1 MKNSLRYA
9 ILIVV
14 AIVFCAVTH
23 AIVIK
28 YKLADGTRHAITSSE
43 LSAID
48 FNDNGTITLTTW
60 DGSVVETT
68 SDEFETL
75 EIGTQE
81 VLLEN
86 YTDTTLNFTYEGLS
100 LGSRDVRQFNFL
112 YPTVDP
118 QGDSIT
124 MSGCIVVPHNI
135 LNGSD
140 KSEGVILFN
149 HYTIFNKLE
158 APTMGYSTLEAM
170 FLGNPLNPNYIIIES
185 DFYGFG
191 STLRFSQA
199 YLQGTANAH
208 ASLDC
213 YLAGMRLLDQMGIEP
228 GELTFNVGYS
238 SGGFDALSTHKL
250 RDMEFSD
257 KVHFDKTFAGG
268 SPSDIAECYRQ
279 YIEIDSTA
287 YNAVLALLMLST
299 NDTQNLGLEYSD
311 VFQPYVADKIDEWI
325 NSKNYSSWPV
335 CDSIGREK
343 KVHEILTPPY
353 CDLNSPESLVI
364 QEIFERNSI
373 AYGWEPDPNQRLYIF
388 HARDDDYVPVQSART
403 ILRYLEGK
411 GFTPSI
417 VPGKTNLQT
426 NFVVPKLGHLT
437 GTVVY
442 LVQTVAA
449 IKAWPLMY
457 ENGQLKDE
465 YAAIINMDNDLIGA
479 LQILENAGIDVRG
492 IINQA
497 VSLIGGGATPAEI
510 INALL
515 AQLQQ
520 LGFDEQTLQE
530 MFQDS
535 GIDINRVI
543 EDLIAYLQG
552 PNPEQGGK
560 SPNTLA
566 TRSNKLMND
575 LAARRTPAQTYE
587 QQLRIWLDE
596 NTNK

>member
-1 MKNSLRYA
+1 M
-9 ILIVV
+9 
-14 AIVFCAVTH
+14 
-23 AIVIK
+23 
-28 YKLADGTRHAITSSE
+28 
-43 LSAID
+43 
-48 FNDNGTITLTTW
+48 
-60 DGSVVETT
+60 
-68 SDEFETL
+68 
-75 EIGTQE
+75 
-81 VLLEN
+81 
-86 YTDTTLNFTYEGLS
+86 
-100 LGSRDVRQFNFL
+100 
-112 YPTVDP
+112 
-118 QGDSIT
+118 
-124 MSGCIVVPHNI
+124 
-135 LNGSD
+135 
-140 KSEGVILFN
+140 
-149 HYTIFNKLE
+149 
-158 APTMGYSTLEAM
+158 
-170 FLGNPLNPNYIIIES
+170 
-185 DFYGFG
+185 
-191 STLRFSQA
+191 
-199 YLQGTANAH
+199 
-208 ASLDC
+208 
-213 YLAGMRLLDQMGIEP
+213 
-228 GELTFNVGYS
+228 
-238 SGGFDALSTHKL
+238 
-250 RDMEFSD
+250 
-257 KVHFDKTFAGG
+257 
-268 SPSDIAECYRQ
+268 
-279 YIEIDSTA
+279 
-287 YNAVLALLMLST
+287 
-299 NDTQNLGLEYSD
+299 
-311 VFQPYVADKIDEWI
+311 FQPYVADKIDEWI

-465 YAAIINMDNDLIGA
+465 YAAIINMDIDLIGA

-535 GIDINRVI
+535 GIDINKVI

-575 LAARRTPAQTYE
+575 LAARRTPAQAYE
-587 QQLRIWLDE
+587 QQLRSWLDE
-596 NTNK
+596 NTTK